1 LPKLNQ
7 LSFCSNQSLNT
18 IIMFRNKPRLKTLL
32 TVVALATCTI
42 AGAHTIAVAQGT
54 PGLVIFGDR
63 DVDVLNYYL
72 DFGGVAENR
81 DRYRLRIPKKK
92 LANGVTQFVI
102 SYPDYFDGKFDT
114 DKIEVRLNNKKDQS
128 LPLKNV
134 VWDQKNR
141 FVQIE
146 LAEPLREPKKV
157 ELVFSNVK
165 NPDVGTYYFYAQV
178 VPAINAPVPQRV
190 GAWVLSINP

>member
-1 LPKLNQ
+1 MFTNK
-7 LSFCSNQSLNT
+7 SFL
-18 IIMFRNKPRLKTLL
+18 KPLFTTL
-32 TVVALATCTI
+32 TLATCTI
-42 AGAHTIAVAQGT
+42 GEVHSIALAQGT

-72 DFGGVAENR
+72 DFGGIADNR

-92 LANGVTQFVI
+92 LANGATQFVI

-114 DKIEVRLNNKKDQS
+114 DKIEVRPKGEKDRS

-134 VWDQKNR
+134 VWDQENR

-146 LAEPLREPKKV
+146 LAEPIRDPEKV
-157 ELVFSNVK
+157 ELVFSNVR

-178 VPAINAPVPQRV
+178 VPATNVPVPERI
-190 GAWVLSINP
+190 GAWVVNINP